1 MPTVGWQCS
10 RIRSVN
16 QSGPPG
22 PSVHSELPNLPS
34 GCGSLQRRVWQAV
47 SRDSRSWGQQG
58 PARTDTGLTPAYP
71 VTPHGPF
78 HLHEALGTT
87 PAPSLLRGGMPAQLS
102 SGYAADPLWYDCH
115 SIHICKLTSA
125 YKSSSSAAI
134 RRSPFFQGRAEVTS
148 LVLHLYIY

>member
-1 MPTVGWQCS
+1 M
-10 RIRSVN
+10 
-16 QSGPPG
+16 
-22 PSVHSELPNLPS
+22 
-34 GCGSLQRRVWQAV
+34 
-47 SRDSRSWGQQG
+47 SRDSRSRGQQG

-71 VTPHGPF
+71 VSPQGPF

-87 PAPSLLRGGMPAQLS
+87 PAPSLLRGGMLAQLS

-134 RRSPFFQGRAEVTS
+134 RHSPFFQGRAEVTS
-148 LVLHLYIY
+148 LVLDLYIY